1 MNARG
6 ATRTCRIFAFTL
18 VTLLFYSQSSR
29 DQRVPGKAYGNRRMR
44 CKSLQAHSGRQ
55 SECKSESAKDDLA
68 ALGPVAAQ
76 VMTAE
81 M

>member
-1 MNARG
+1 
-6 ATRTCRIFAFTL
+6 
-18 VTLLFYSQSSR
+18 
-29 DQRVPGKAYGNRRMR
+29 MR